1 MSRQSP
7 QRNSATP
14 DTAQI
19 AATHGSTERS
29 AELDPRRPVCE
40 VSSTANQPRSRRSF
54 LAGSVALPWLAA
66 TQTQLGHAQALH
78 TQLPPVDP
86 PPSNARP
93 DEPIRLALISAA
105 SYGLPGQPRT
115 SGSHHGTAFATIFNG
130 WDQALAAQFE
140 GTFVKSPT
148 RLEGARVV
156 KVWDPLPAAAEKLAA
171 ACSIPEVCPTPAD
184 CCQDVDAVILID
196 DGSGRQWQFAQL
208 PLERGIPVFCDK
220 PLAMTAAEAQQVAR
234 WAQVSGSKLMSA
246 SSLRFVPDI
255 ARLRNEIESLGSIK
269 LAIATGPGTLIYYG
283 IHALSMVYAALDS
296 RVRSVWN
303 VGSPGRHCLKLSYHD
318 SDLETLLLVTEANQF
333 PVGFQLQL
341 FGERGSRTVTPDLTD
356 LYVHLLSAFLQYLR
370 TGNAPYPL
378 AQEVELIATLE
389 AGERS
394 LQQNRP
400 IELAELLGS

>member
-1 MSRQSP
+1 M
-7 QRNSATP
+7 
-14 DTAQI
+14 
-19 AATHGSTERS
+19 G
-29 AELDPRRPVCE
+29 
-40 VSSTANQPRSRRSF
+40 
-54 LAGSVALPWLAA
+54 A
-66 TQTQLGHAQALH
+66 TQ
-78 TQLPPVDP
+78 PPHLEP
-86 PPSNARP
+86 PTADSPPAGARRV
-93 DEPIRLALISAA
+93 EPLRVALISAA

-130 WDQALAAQFE
+130 WDDAAAAQFE
-140 GTFVKSPT
+140 GTFIKSPT

-171 ACSIPEVCPTPAD
+171 ACSIPEVCPTAAA

-234 WAQVSGSKLMSA
+234 WAEASGAKLMSS

-255 ARLRNEIESLGSIK
+255 VRLRSEIESLGTIK
-269 LAIATGPGTLIYYG
+269 LAIATGPGSLIYYG
-283 IHALSMVYAALDS
+283 IHALSMVYAVLGG
-296 RVRSVWN
+296 RVRSAWN
-303 VGSPGRHCLKLSYHD
+303 VGSPGRHCLKLNYHER
-318 SDLETLLLVTEANQF
+318 DLETLLLVTEADQF

-341 FGERGSRTVTPDLTD
+341 FGERGSRIVTPDLTD
-356 LYVHLLSAFLQYLR
+356 LYVHLLSAFLDYVR
-370 TGNAPYPL
+370 TGQAPYPL

-394 LQQNRP
+394 LQQKRP